1 LERKPNITPVL
12 SNISVSMGEIKFSFG
27 RPVPPDQFYDRD
39 REINQILLRL
49 LTIKSGVKNDIAI
62 VGPRRIGKS
71 SIIFYLEH
79 KLSKKGIFTI
89 NLDCEG
95 LDLTSFLKTY
105 GNAIIESELKD
116 MGLMQRFGERIK
128 RGFTETIS
136 TMAEALGKIRAVEL
150 GTSSED
156 FLKFRIEFDKSTSN
170 RSLTDSEL
178 DELFERTISLP
189 NNLNKKYIVMFDE
202 FQETVN
208 FNLPRGG
215 FHANFR
221 KSIQDQANVAYV
233 YTGSAIGMMDT
244 IFSDPKNPLAG
255 SAEIVQ
261 VRPFDDKTSCS
272 FLENRFNNAGR
283 EISTKVENYIYNKVG
298 GFPAYLNWIGLR
310 ICDLVP
316 ENKKITQGIAEK
328 VCEEIH
334 TPISPIYQM
343 IEKQLVKLGLKTKK
357 VLFCISL
364 GYKTPTEIGK
374 EVNVKNIYVY
384 LNRLQSYGL
393 IFKNNDDNYEL
404 IDPIIIEHLKRI

>member
-1 LERKPNITPVL
+1 
-12 SNISVSMGEIKFSFG
+12 MGEIKFSFG
-27 RPVPPDQFYDRD
+27 RPVPPDQFYNRD
-39 REINQILLRL
+39 QELNQILSRL
-49 LTIKSGVKNDIAI
+49 LTIKNGVKNDITI

-71 SIIFYLEH
+71 SIIFFLEH
-79 KLSKKGIFTI
+79 KLAQKGIFTI
-89 NLDCEG
+89 NFDCEG

-105 GNAIIESELKD
+105 GNAIIESELRG

-128 RGFTETIS
+128 RGFTESIS

-150 GTSSED
+150 GTSTED
-156 FLKFRIEFDKSTSN
+156 FVKFRIEFDKSTSN
-170 RSLTDSEL
+170 RSITDSEL
-178 DELFERTISLP
+178 EELFESTISLP
-189 NNLNKKYIVMFDE
+189 NNLNKKYVVMFDE

-221 KSIQDQANVAYV
+221 KSIRDQSNVAYV

-244 IFSDPKNPLAG
+244 IFSDPNNPLAG

-261 VRPFDDKTSCS
+261 VRPFDRKTSCS
-272 FLENRFNNAGR
+272 FLENRFNKADR
-283 EISTKVENYIYNKVG
+283 IISKEVEEYIFNKVG
-298 GFPAYLNWIGLR
+298 GFPAYLNWVGLR

-316 ENKKITQGIAEK
+316 ENKKISKNIAEK

-334 TPISPIYQM
+334 TSISPIYQM
-343 IEKQLVKLGLKTKK
+343 IEKQLVKLGLKTKR
-357 VLFCISL
+357 VLYFMSL

-393 IFKNNDDNYEL
+393 IFKNNDNNYEL
-404 IDPIIIEHLKRI
+404 IDPIIIEHLKRT